1 MFHVLVGLQIFAIV
15 ILAVAMIYMFRGNS
29 TYTQKLML
37 SFTIAELVHN
47 AGFLLEL
54 LAKTQQEAILAVRVE
69 YLGGSFV
76 AILFM
81 MFISNYCNQK
91 EQKLFERILLVCA
104 CLVVSMVWTSPYH
117 TLYYSEIEFIHE
129 GVFPHLK
136 LTYGIGFYFYFIAC
150 TVVPWASA
158 VCTLVKAILKEKNKK
173 RRRKLRSIINGAAFA
188 LGVLVLY
195 LFKLFP
201 EGYDPSP
208 IAMALM
214 FTVLVIFVWNRKD
227 FDLSRTATETVVNS
241 LGDCMIA
248 LDESNEVVMYNDAA
262 KKLFVTLE
270 NYRNIKEVNDFPLQI
285 LDGKENKAFELN
297 GRHYEVH
304 LHTLEDSEQAV
315 RGYTIVITDVT
326 ETYERIRELNEMR
339 EKAEEANLAKSNFLA
354 NMSHE
359 IRTPMNAIVG
369 MSELIIEECHGR
381 KVYDYACDVKNASK
395 NLLSIINDILDL
407 SKVEAGKMVLVEQEY
422 YVQAMIRE
430 NISIVKVPAE
440 QKGLDI
446 KVDLDENIPHLLY
459 GDMGR
464 IGQILINIINNSIK
478 FTKQGGVNLK
488 VTSRYL
494 DEEHIEL
501 QFVISDTGI
510 GIKEEELDL
519 IFESFRQLDMNKNRK
534 TEGTG
539 LGLAITKQLVTLMEG
554 DISVESEYG
563 KGTSFTVKIKQKVV
577 DRRTIKERTSHL
589 KMPELEKSKQFRF
602 TDCHILVVDDNAIN
616 RKVVDAMLIT
626 YDLQPDDS
634 DSGKDAIEKVKQ
646 KDYDIIF
653 MDHMMPEMD
662 GIEAT
667 KIIRE
672 ECDKKG
678 RQPIIIALTAN
689 ALRGAREMYL
699 ENGFDDFLSK
709 PFERKQ
715 LSKLLERW
723 IPKEKRAEVE
733 SDK

>member
-15 ILAVAMIYMFRGNS
+15 ILSVAMIYMFRGNS

-54 LAKTQQEAILAVRVE
+54 LAKTQQEAMLAIRVQ

-104 CLVVSMVWTSPYH
+104 CLVVTMVWTSPYH

-150 TVVPWASA
+150 TVIPWASA

-173 RRRKLRSIINGAAFA
+173 RRGKLRSIINGAAFA

-201 EGYDPSP
+201 EGYDPTP
-208 IAMALM
+208 VAMALM

-227 FDLSRTATETVVNS
+227 FDLSRTATETVLNS

-285 LDGKENKAFELN
+285 LEGQENKAFELN
-297 GRHYEVH
+297 GRHYEVR
-304 LHTLEDSEQAV
+304 LHTLEDFEQAV
-315 RGYTIVITDVT
+315 RGYTVVITDVT

-422 YVQAMIRE
+422 FVQAMIRE

-446 KVDLDENIPHLLY
+446 EVDLDENIPHLLY

-464 IGQILINIINNSIK
+464 IGQILINIMNNSIK
-478 FTKQGGVNLK
+478 FTKQGGVCLK

-539 LGLAITKQLVTLMEG
+539 LGLAITKQLVALMEG

-563 KGTSFTVKIKQKVV
+563 KGTSFTVKIKQKVI

-589 KMPELEKSKQFRF
+589 KMPELEKSKQFGF
-602 TDCHILVVDDNAIN
+602 EDCHVLVVDDNAIN
-616 RKVVDAMLIT
+616 RKVVDAMLST
-626 YDLQPDDS
+626 YNLQPDDS

-723 IPKEKRAEVE
+723 IPKEKRVEVE